1 MCASAERCLAVGV
14 FDGVH
19 LGHCKI
25 LEGAS
30 AALTFSRH
38 PLCVL
43 NPSAAPKL
51 IMPLEERIEA
61 IRGCGVEDVRVL
73 DFDEEL
79 ANMPAEEFASAY
91 LGLGGKTGAVKIR
104 CGGNW
109 HFGRNGEGD
118 AEWLLKRGVDVEV
131 VPYAQ
136 YGGEAVSSSRIRR
149 LLGEG
154 DISAVNAMLGRR
166 YSISGVSVQGKG
178 EGRKLG
184 FPTVNINVDSLLRR
198 GVYEVELNGIK
209 SIANYGLAP
218 TMAENAWTKSVL
230 EVHILTG
237 TDPASAGTDPL
248 KIEFLRFIRPERKFA
263 SVDDLRRQIA
273 QDIASMISGAKTTKN

>member
-1 MCASAERCLAVGV
+1 MRTAAERCLAVGV

-19 LGHCKI
+19 LGHRKI
-25 LEGAS
+25 LEGAT

-38 PLCVL
+38 PLSVL
-43 NPSAAPKL
+43 DPASAPKL
-51 IMPLEERIEA
+51 IMSLEDRIAA
-61 IRGCGVEDVRVL
+61 IRDCGIEDVCVL
-73 DFDEEL
+73 DFTEEL
-79 ANMPAEEFASAY
+79 AKVPAQEFASAY
-91 LGLGGKTGAVKIR
+91 FGLGGMAGAVKIR

-109 HFGRNGEGD
+109 RFGRNGEGD
-118 AEWLLKRGVDVEV
+118 AEWLRKRGLEVEV

-136 YGGEAVSSSRIRR
+136 YGDEAVSSSRIRR

-154 DISAVNAMLGRR
+154 DIQAVNAMLGRR

-198 GVYEVELNGIK
+198 GVYEVELNGVK

-248 KIEFLRFIRPERKFA
+248 KVEFLRFIRPERKFA
-263 SVDDLRRQIA
+263 SVDDLRRQIT
-273 QDIASMISGAKTTKN
+273 QDIASIS

>member
-1 MCASAERCLAVGV
+1 MPAEEFAS
-14 FDGVH
+14 
-19 LGHCKI
+19 
-25 LEGAS
+25 
-30 AALTFSRH
+30 
-38 PLCVL
+38 
-43 NPSAAPKL
+43 
-51 IMPLEERIEA
+51 
-61 IRGCGVEDVRVL
+61 
-73 DFDEEL
+73 
-79 ANMPAEEFASAY
+79 NMPAEEFASAY
-91 LGLGGKTGAVKIR
+91 FGLGGKTGAVKIR

-118 AEWLLKRGVDVEV
+118 AEWLLKRGVEVEV

-198 GVYEVELNGIK
+198 GVYEVELNGVK

-230 EVHILTG
+230 EVHILECTSIAAG
-237 TDPASAGTDPL
+237 TDPVSAGTDAL
-248 KIEFLRFIRPERKFA
+248 KVEFLRFIRPERKFA
-263 SVDDLRRQIA
+263 SVDDLRRQIT
-273 QDIASMISGAKTTKN
+273 QDIASIISGAKTTKN